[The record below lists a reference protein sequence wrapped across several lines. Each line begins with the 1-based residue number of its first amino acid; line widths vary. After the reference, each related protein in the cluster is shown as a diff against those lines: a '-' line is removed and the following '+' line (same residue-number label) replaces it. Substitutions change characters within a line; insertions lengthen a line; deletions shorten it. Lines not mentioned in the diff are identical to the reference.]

1 MRLPTDL
8 KKWAR
13 PRKDMPI
20 VVELLDDGRYKMD
33 PYEPGD
39 TGAILT
45 ESELDDMVSG
55 LNIAEGMPGCI
66 VID

>member
-13 PRKDMPI
+13 PRKDFPI
-20 VVELLDDGRYKMD
+20 VVEKLDNGNYRLD
-33 PYEPGD
+33 PYEDGI
-39 TGAILT
+39 GEEVT
-45 ESELDDMVSG
+45 EAQIDEMVYA
-55 LNIAEGMPGCI
+55 LNIPEGHPSVI

>member
-13 PRKDMPI
+13 PRKDFPI
-20 VVELLDDGRYKMD
+20 VCEKLDNGMYRLD
-33 PYEPGD
+33 PYEDGESIEV
-39 TGAILT
+39 TGEQIDEMAYA
-45 ESELDDMVSG
+45 
-55 LNIAEGMPGCI
+55 LNIPEGHPSVI